1 MGMFDNVKEKALQAA
16 NSAKEKVTNA
26 VDEYNSE
33 ENIAARAERQAEK
46 AEKKA
51 EKKAA
56 KQRKQNYVG
65 YATGSHFPI
74 GTKVFLCEDDENSKI
89 LELESPNGEIY
100 ILSTDKV
107 AKVYPPVLGVIDIPK
122 AGFMDALQGH
132 EYGKTMSIIHGAK
145 YQVDLT
151 DGFSV
156 MLTIILGEPMYKV
169 ERVIY

>member
-1 MGMFDNVKEKALQAA
+1 MGMLDNVKEKAKQVASNAA
-16 NSAKEKVTNA
+16 GKVSNA
-26 VDEYNSE
+26 IDEYNSE
-33 ENIAARAERQAEK
+33 ENVAAR
-46 AEKKA
+46 A

-56 KQRKQNYVG
+56 KQAAKVRKQNYVG

-74 GTKVFLCEDDENSKI
+74 GTKVFLCEDDENAKI

-100 ILSTDKV
+100 VLTSEKV
-107 AKVYPPVLGVIDIPK
+107 AKAYPPVLGVIDIPK
-122 AGFMDALQGH
+122 AGFWDVGYN
-132 EYGKTMSIIHGAK
+132 YGETIAIIHGAK